1 MIKFCFSGN
10 IESLHCYIIKAELAP
25 GGSSFK
31 MYTPLVHSRELFIRS
46 FMKYFGPN
54 GIELEGKVRERETEK
69 PESQWVEAP
78 QTQRAEQRGRCPA
91 LEQTNDLDPRNGGF
105 VQERRPRGFSLL
117 PLSVT
122 FRV

>member
-54 GIELEGKVRERETEK
+54 GIELEGKARERDRGSSPK
-69 PESQWVEAP
+69 ASGWRPPRPEEPSRGGAAP
-78 QTQRAEQRGRCPA
+78 PW
-91 LEQTNDLDPRNGGF
+91 N
-105 VQERRPRGFSLL
+105 RR
-117 PLSVT
+117 T
-122 FRV
+122 T